1 MNKAE
6 LVTEVSQ
13 KMDTTKKDAEMALNA
28 VLAAIEDALV
38 KGNNVQLIGFGTFEA
53 KSRAARK
60 GRNPQTGDEIKIPA
74 SKTATFKIG
83 KKLKEK
89 INAAPKSKKTRKTK
103 K

>member
-1 MNKAE
+1 MSKAE

-13 KMDTTKKDAEMALNA
+13 KMDTTKKDAEIALNA
-28 VLAAIEDALV
+28 VLAAIEESLV
-38 KGNNVQLIGFGTFEA
+38 KGDNVQLIGFGTFEVKA
-53 KSRAARK
+53 RAARK
-60 GRNPQTGDEIKIPA
+60 GRNPQTGAEIKIPA

-89 INAAPKSKKTRKTK
+89 INTAKAKKTRKAK

>member
-13 KMDTTKKDAEMALNA
+13 KMDTTKKDAEIALNA
-28 VLAAIEDALV
+28 VLAAIEESLV
-38 KGNNVQLIGFGTFEA
+38 KGDNVQLIGFGTFEVKA
-53 KSRAARK
+53 RAARK
-60 GRNPQTGDEIKIPA
+60 GRNPQTGAEIKIPA

-89 INAAPKSKKTRKTK
+89 INTAKAKKTRKAK